1 MLKFIKKHQTLKSI
15 NSDIAQEFDRFDLFF
30 RRVHGGS
37 PDQLKKL
44 KSIKTGWFASP
55 FSVKL
60 KLWLHQIGVW
70 IKRYFGN
77 LIDDDAERQQI
88 TVNGE
93 IVRVSFPF
101 KEQLFETLISWVIQ
115 RQGKQQWLSLK
126 LTCIS
131 ESDMPDICTSKS
143 KKNVEKLEN
152 LQLSLTKRKI
162 AENKIDMSNDFTCHT
177 YKQITSIEYLRKK
190 QDANLD
196 FCNTFSVFN
205 LTRSDDK
212 L

>member
-1 MLKFIKKHQTLKSI
+1 
-15 NSDIAQEFDRFDLFF
+15 
-30 RRVHGGS
+30 
-37 PDQLKKL
+37 
-44 KSIKTGWFASP
+44 
-55 FSVKL
+55 
-60 KLWLHQIGVW
+60 
-70 IKRYFGN
+70 
-77 LIDDDAERQQI
+77 
-88 TVNGE
+88 
-93 IVRVSFPF
+93 
-101 KEQLFETLISWVIQ
+101 
-115 RQGKQQWLSLK
+115 
-126 LTCIS
+126 
-131 ESDMPDICTSKS
+131 MPDICTSKS